1 MPFRITPA
9 VLNIIIVNGLLFLFI
24 QLNLDTFADYTT
36 GWDEYIL
43 LYKSDLIFDV
53 PDYVAKFQPIQLV
66 SAMFSHVDMGHL
78 LMNMFGLLFI
88 GTIVEM
94 AMSRRDFILM
104 YLFSGVFGAVLTTL
118 FDPTPNP
125 VLGASGAIFGVDA
138 ALAYYFPNV
147 KLSLLFLPFQF
158 TAKRFVQVTVA
169 ISAAILIWNLVV
181 QFGIGITA
189 TSDMRIAPGI
199 SHFGHLAGFAGGWL
213 FLRRNKILGIFN
225 SNKTNK

>member
-9 VLNIIIVNGLLFLFI
+9 VLNIIILNGLVFLFI

-36 GWDEYIL
+36 GWDEFIL

-88 GTIVEM
+88 GTIVES
-94 AMSRRDFILM
+94 AMSRRDFLLL

-118 FDPTPNP
+118 LDPTPNP

-138 ALAYYFPNV
+138 ALAFYFPNV
-147 KLSLLFLPFQF
+147 KLSLMFLPFQF
-158 TAKRFVQVTVA
+158 TAKRFVMVTVA
-169 ISAAILIWNLVV
+169 ISAAILIWNMVV
-181 QFGIGITA
+181 QFGIGITP

-213 FLRRNKILGIFN
+213 FLRRNKILGIF
-225 SNKTNK
+225 KTSK